1 MIENTFIV
9 VSGPSGVGKKTVIQ
23 ELLTLTDK
31 VLLSVSATTRSP
43 RKGEKNGI
51 DYWFVSNDEFQKKIQ
66 DNLLIE
72 WAKVGEYYY
81 GTPSS
86 NVEQAKKQGKWLL
99 LEIDVQGGI
108 NIMKQYPQ
116 NVVSIFIIPPTFE
129 DLYTRLKNR
138 GTETEEEIQ
147 KRLQIAKVELLYKN
161 QYDFTVKNDTPV
173 NAAKKMNQ
181 FLLEELLCKKKM

>member
-129 DLYTRLKNR
+129 DLYRRLKNR

>member
-31 VLLSVSATTRSP
+31 VLLSVSATTRPP

-51 DYWFVSNDEFQKKIQ
+51 DYWFVSHDVFQKMIAE
-66 DNLLIE
+66 NLLIE
-72 WAKVGEYYY
+72 WAKVGEYFY

-86 NVEQAKKQGKWLL
+86 NVEEAKKQGKWLL

-108 NIMKQYPQ
+108 NIMRQYPQ
-116 NVVSIFIIPPTFE
+116 DVVSIFIVPPTFE

-173 NAAKKMNQ
+173 KAAKKMYQ

>member
-23 ELLTLTDK
+23 ELLHFTDK
-31 VLLSVSATTRSP
+31 VLLSVSATTRFP
-43 RKGEKNGI
+43 RKGEKNGV
-51 DYWFVSNDEFQKKIQ
+51 DYWFVSNEEFQQRIK
-66 DNLLIE
+66 DNLFIE

-81 GTPSS
+81 GTPCS
-86 NVEQAKKQGKWLL
+86 NVEQAKKQNKWLL

-116 NVVSIFIIPPTFE
+116 NVISIFIVPPTFE

>member
-116 NVVSIFIIPPTFE
+116 NVISIFIVPPTFE

>member
-31 VLLSVSATTRSP
+31 VLLSVSTTTRSP

-51 DYWFVSNDEFQKKIQ
+51 DYWFVSYDEFQKKIQ